1 MNGVTLYSK
10 NKSGKILEWKAESDL
25 TLNSDG
31 WITLNIYYGQQNGK
45 TQHKVRYTKSGKNKG
60 KVNATTIEEQALLDL
75 GYLYR
80 AQLEE
85 KGYFLSL
92 DDYKKPRTAMLAHK
106 YQDKKH
112 KLSVDEEGNFTHEY
126 FGQPKLNGIR
136 CTATKVS
143 ETEIQF
149 LSRTNK
155 LFTPFEHLSKLLLPI
170 LDIGDMV
177 DGELFNPEMPLE
189 YIASLVNSDTD
200 RFIIDKDLGVTLWKV
215 DDLQYHLYDGVAKE
229 SNDNYKDRKYWLHE
243 LFEMFGNEDE
253 TTIGNSLV
261 KVLTVPLKSLDHMK
275 TRFSEW
281 INLGYEGLMLRDGLA
296 HYEFDDRSIGLLKY
310 KEMFDEEFQIVD
322 IIESDN
328 EPGQPVFVVDLRND
342 QTCKVRKSGDKS
354 ENEKYLLNRD
364 DYIKKWLTV
373 QYQARTKYDNLSFP
387 VGLLIRDGIFKDGQ
401 FIPAN

>member
-60 KVNATTIEEQALLDL
+60 KVNSTTIEEQALLDL
-75 GYLYR
+75 SYLYR

-112 KLSVDEEGNFTHEY
+112 KLNVDEEDNFVHEY

-189 YIASLVNSDTD
+189 YIASLVNSETD
-200 RFIIDKDLGVTLWKV
+200 RFITDKDLGVTLWKV
-215 DDLQYHLYDGVAKE
+215 DDLQYHLYDGVAKDT
-229 SNDNYKDRKYWLHE
+229 NDNYKDRKYWLHE

-253 TTIGNSLV
+253 TTIGRSLI
-261 KVLTVPLKSLDHMK
+261 KVLTVPLKSLTHMK

-281 INLGYEGLMLRDGLA
+281 ITLGYEGLMLRDGLA

-364 DYIKKWLTV
+364 NYIKKWLTV

-401 FIPAN
+401 FIPAS